1 MTNQWGGHSPAP
13 THRGMFMK
21 KIINCIAALALTFL
35 CMSTAYAQPQV
46 YSNGYFRYVVEN
58 GGATIISYYGTE
70 EEVVVPS
77 TVGAGH
83 PVSGIAQ
90 GAFLTATDTKK
101 ITLPDTVMTV
111 EEDAFAEHQ
120 EVIFPGVTKP
130 EQKPTQPS
138 NSGGTAGS
146 TDSENPE
153 EAEEPAIDPST
164 HEPFEGALLTDEAT
178 IDFDSMDAA
187 RRNNDVQITS
197 TNPMAFAFVVL
208 AVLAIGGIVF
218 MLLRRKKQG

>member
-1 MTNQWGGHSPAP
+1 M
-13 THRGMFMK
+13 R
-21 KIINCIAALALTFL
+21 KIINCITALALTLL
-35 CMSTAYAQPQV
+35 CMTTAYAQPQV

-70 EEVVVPS
+70 EEVTVPS

-90 GAFLTATDTKK
+90 GAFLTATGTRK

-120 EVIFPGVTKP
+120 EVVFPGVTKP
-130 EQKPTQPS
+130 EQKPATPS
-138 NSGGTAGS
+138 NSGSTGTTA
-146 TDSENPE
+146 DPENPE
-153 EAEEPAIDPST
+153 ESEEPAIDPAT

-187 RRNNDVQITS
+187 RRNSDVQITS

>member
-1 MTNQWGGHSPAP
+1 MTTHRGGHTPAP
-13 THRGMFMK
+13 THRGMFMR
-21 KIINCIAALALTFL
+21 KIINCIAALALLLTL
-35 CMSTAYAQPQV
+35 TATAYAQPQV

-130 EQKPTQPS
+130 EQKPITPS
-138 NSGGTAGS
+138 NPGS
-146 TDSENPE
+146 TTAAPENPE
-153 EAEEPAIDPST
+153 EAEEPTIDPAT

-187 RRNNDVQITS
+187 RRNNDVQIGS

-218 MLLRRKKQG
+218 MVLCRKKQG

>member
-1 MTNQWGGHSPAP
+1 
-13 THRGMFMK
+13 MK
-21 KIINCIAALALTFL
+21 RSLHLIAALLLAIL
-35 CMSTAYAQPQV
+35 CTATAYAQPQV
-46 YSNGYFRYVVEN
+46 YSNDYFRYVVEN
-58 GGATIISYYGTE
+58 NGATIISYYGTE
-70 EEVVVPS
+70 EEVAVPS

-90 GAFLTATDTKK
+90 GAFLTATGTKK
-101 ITLPDTVMTV
+101 IILPDTVMTV

-120 EVIFPGVTKP
+120 EVVFPGVTKP
-130 EQKPTQPS
+130 AQPS
-138 NSGGTAGS
+138 TPGS
-146 TDSENPE
+146 TGTTADPENPVE
-153 EAEEPAIDPST
+153 SGEEPTIDPAT

-187 RRNNDVQITS
+187 RRNSDVQITS